1 MRTQMFRCQFVL
13 AATLLVLPGCLQKVD
28 PPPSGATSGDSG
40 SSSEGALSGSIRIN
54 GSSTVFP
61 VSQAVGVEFDAL
73 HPDVDVTV
81 SGAGTGS
88 GFKDFVVRQ
97 IDLWDASRPITED
110 EKKQCEEKDLKYV
123 EFTVAIDGL
132 SVVVHPEN
140 NWVDDLSVAELH
152 ALFRPE
158 SQVMKWSDLRE
169 GFPAEK
175 IKLYTPDSESGT
187 YDYFNEVING
197 KAKSCRSDVSPSTN
211 DNILVSGVS
220 GDKYSLGYFG
230 YAYYTANKAKLKALG
245 IRAADDA
252 PPVAPTDESIETGEY
267 RPLSRPLF
275 VYASHGGLKRP
286 EVREFLKY
294 YLGPAGQ
301 EIVAKRGYIPLKEEV
316 RAEMMQRLDTAIAE
330 ANK

>member
-1 MRTQMFRCQFVL
+1 MRTQMFRLSFLFAL
-13 AATLLVLPGCLQKVD
+13 ALMVLPGCLEKVT
-28 PPPSGATSGDSG
+28 PPPAGSTSGGAG
-40 SSSEGALSGSIRIN
+40 SAEEGKLSGSIRIN

-73 HPDVDVTV
+73 HSDVDVTV

-123 EFTVAIDGL
+123 EFTVAIDGI

-140 NWVDDLSVAELH
+140 DWVDDLSVAELH

-158 SQVMKWSDLRE
+158 SQVMKWSDIRE

-197 KAKSCRSDVSPSTN
+197 KAKACRSDVSPSTN

-230 YAYYTANKAKLKALG
+230 YAYYIANKAKLKVLG
-245 IRAADDA
+245 IRAANDA
-252 PPVAPTDESIETGEY
+252 APVAPTDESIESGEY

-275 VYASHGGLKRP
+275 VYATHDGLKRP

-294 YLGPAGQ
+294 YLGPTGQ
-301 EIVAKRGYIPLKEEV
+301 EIVSKRGYIRLKDET
-316 RAEMMQRLDTAIAE
+316 RAEMNERLEAAIAE